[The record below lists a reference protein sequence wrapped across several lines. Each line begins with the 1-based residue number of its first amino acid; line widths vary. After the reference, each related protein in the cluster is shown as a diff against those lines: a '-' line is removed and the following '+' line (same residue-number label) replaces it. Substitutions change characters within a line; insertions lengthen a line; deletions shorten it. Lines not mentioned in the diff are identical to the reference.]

1 MSNSALRIFGVG
13 CRSKMLA
20 FVMIFVLASLTGSL
34 GAALASPTQ
43 KLIGAWSGRGT
54 AVFEGNKSERIKCN
68 AYYTGA
74 ARKINIAVRCASA
87 SYKIEIRSKLTNSSG
102 RLTGTWEE
110 RTFNAAGDTNG
121 SINDERLRLTVRG
134 GGLTASM
141 RIDFEDTAQNIYI
154 RTRGVKLKSVQIAL
168 SKSD

>member
-1 MSNSALRIFGVG
+1 MSNSALRIPGSGHISGRLAIVAILGLVGV
-13 CRSKMLA
+13 L
-20 FVMIFVLASLTGSL
+20 GSV
-34 GAALASPTQ
+34 GDALASPTQ

-54 AVFEGNKSERIKCN
+54 ATFEGNRSERIKCN
-68 AYYTGA
+68 AYYTGKA
-74 ARKINIAVRCASA
+74 PKINIAVRCASA
-87 SYKIEIRSKLTNSSG
+87 SYKIEIRSKLTNQSG

-110 RTFNAAGDTNG
+110 RTFNAAGDTKG

-141 RIDFEDTAQNIYI
+141 RIDFEDSAQSIYI
-154 RTRGVKLKSVQIAL
+154 RTQGVKLKSVRIAL